1 MHACSFIRGRI
12 AIELRLVILLKLWI
26 TRALACGRHKYSA
39 PLRNV
44 GFDRTAG
51 PDSLPSHPST
61 RFTNQFEY
69 LFLAVKK
76 HTKLYTV
83 IWTYVDKR
91 GLTAWYCSDHTKSVG
106 GGCFGRNRTGEYI
119 ESWSKYI
126 LVIKWLL
133 HLLFSLQG
141 IRIWPKKMCGS
152 ATLPFIGLFQILKNC

>member
-12 AIELRLVILLKLWI
+12 AIELRLNGYI
-26 TRALACGRHKYSA
+26 TEIVNHE
-39 PLRNV
+39 
-44 GFDRTAG
+44 G
-51 PDSLPSHPST
+51 PCMWPAQKFGPCEKCRIWPDCWSLPSHPST
-61 RFTNQFEY
+61 RFTNQLEY

-119 ESWSKYI
+119 ESCSTYI
-126 LVIKWLL
+126 VVIKWLL